1 LSSHN
6 RYGKLRAMTLPLRT
20 LALAAALA
28 ALAATAVAQ
37 NTGAILL
44 TQAVA
49 ATTAAKTEYA
59 FDVDL
64 NTSKINWR
72 ARYQPGVTP
81 ALRLVSP
88 ARDELSGDER
98 RAFDRM
104 AEDFEGVSWCAGE
117 RMGRVADVRLLRE
130 DETTATYSFQPTR
143 DSVREE
149 AQRFA
154 DRMRGEVVVTK
165 GDDPD
170 ILRMRIYMPES
181 FSPAPLVRLSHFNMA
196 ITCQTAPNGRRY
208 ASEAITEMRGSALGQ
223 EFSERTVQRSRN
235 LQ

>member
-1 LSSHN
+1 LPLSSHN

-49 ATTAAKTEYA
+49 AI
-59 FDVDL
+59 DVDL